1 MEVPLGQGGVCLEVS
16 EFNSEQTD
24 VKVNDYLFH
33 LVLKM
38 PYEEESHYSIVY
50 EETAQIEKVELA
62 IVTEGKAVDDMD
74 TNCSKECQL
83 I

>member
-1 MEVPLGQGGVCLEVS
+1 MGQGRVCLEVS
-16 EFNSEQTD
+16 EFNNEQTD

-38 PYEEESHYSIVY
+38 PYEEESHYSLLY
-50 EETAQIEKVELA
+50 EETAQIERMELA
-62 IVTEGKAVDDMD
+62 IIAEGRAFDEMD